1 MLLEKLFVQRQ
12 QAQILR
18 EQVSYVKTQL
28 SLEEVYVSNYATNYL
43 LYQMSLDEMSFD
55 QMSRER
61 QMSL

>member
-18 EQVSYVKTQL
+18 EQVSYVKTQM

>member
-18 EQVSYVKTQL
+18 EQVSYVKTQM

-43 LYQMSLDEMSFD
+43 LD

>member
-18 EQVSYVKTQL
+18 EQVSYVKTQM

-43 LYQMSLDEMSFD
+43 LDQMSLGEMSFD